1 MVLFLKVEKSKY
13 CLRCKKYKRTS
24 SGPCAAIFRAVFS
37 DLFLAFKMWV
47 IWGVGAIKSASLLL
61 HEVWLV
67 KRRKFGRA
75 IAL

>member
-1 MVLFLKVEKSKY
+1 MVLFLEEENTG
-13 CLRCKKYKRTS
+13 RKKYERTS
-24 SGPCAAIFRAVFS
+24 SGPCAAIFRVVFS

>member
-1 MVLFLKVEKSKY
+1 MSTQVSTSREARNTKG
-13 CLRCKKYKRTS
+13 RTR